1 MTATANQLIAKAL
14 STASEDEAIA
24 CLRMARKRGAKMS
37 DSTQTT
43 QKTTSCADHNEVKRW
58 QSIANDWKNLYF
70 SVKYTSETNSET
82 ARKYMKQY
90 NEIVIKNDS
99 KTISLV
105 FTVFGLVVS
114 TVINL
119 HLSGV
124 F

>member
-43 QKTTSCADHNEVKRW
+43 QKTTSYADHNEVKRW

-90 NEIVIKNDS
+90 NEMVIKNDS
-99 KTISLV
+99 RTISLV

-114 TVINL
+114 AVINL